1 MAGRNRAPAAPK
13 RAYRV
18 SFRSSWPVGASDRHG
33 RVAPESA
40 PARQR
45 AGSRKR
51 KGSAPARRV
60 RTANGV
66 RPPCRKRVASYCSG
80 CCVDFLISFS
90 QNFLISLSA
99 TPGFAACTCRRQSC
113 ISACVLAL
121 LLRALW
127 SELVESGL
135 SCCGAA
141 LGAGSAVVGGGVVCA
156 NAAVA
161 ATSAVKANV
170 APLTGY
176 LLVMGHAQLD
186 ITLKTR
192 DSRPGEASS
201 REW

>member
-13 RAYRV
+13 RASRV
-18 SFRSSWPVGASDRHG
+18 SFKPSWPVGASDRHG
-33 RVAPESA
+33 HVAPESA
-40 PARQR
+40 PAPQR
-45 AGSRKR
+45 VGSRKPR
-51 KGSAPARRV
+51 GSAPAPRV

-99 TPGFAACTCRRQSC
+99 TPGFAACTCRMQSC
-113 ISACVLAL
+113 ISACMSAL
-121 LLRALW
+121 LARALG
-127 SELVESGL
+127 SELIESGL
-135 SCCGAA
+135 SCCAAA

-170 APLTGY
+170 ARLTGY
-176 LLVMGHAQLD
+176 LLVMGHAGQA

-192 DSRPGEASS
+192 DSRPLEASS